1 MSRWDTFPGGFPNE
15 NAKRSA
21 TSVINLPLKG
31 TAAAADGI
39 GKVLETPN
47 DPTPCP
53 VDWLVGGV
61 SRASCDRVLHTL
73 DVAAD
78 TNSNLRSLHKKPRT
92 HV

>member
-53 VDWLVGGV
+53 VDWLGRRRF
-61 SRASCDRVLHTL
+61 SSILRTSTPHT
-73 DVAAD
+73 
-78 TNSNLRSLHKKPRT
+78 
-92 HV
+92 